1 MAYLTLAF
9 AKYHPFNNSMKY
21 TSVIVALIVG
31 VTLIVSTAI
40 LSSAIKEYGR
50 SLVEAARHQ
59 PRPNQIPSRFTFSF
73 EGGKHP
79 LRFDV
84 NGKP

>member
-1 MAYLTLAF
+1 MF

-40 LSSAIKEYGR
+40 FSFAIKDAIKEYGR
-50 SLVEAARHQ
+50 SLEKAAIHQ
-59 PRPNQIPSRFTFSF
+59 PRPMDMPSRFTVSF
-73 EGGKHP
+73 EGGKNP

-84 NGKP
+84 NSKP

>member
-1 MAYLTLAF
+1 MTF
-9 AKYHPFNNSMKY
+9 AKYHPFKNSMKY

-40 LSSAIKEYGR
+40 FSSAIKEYGR
-50 SLVEAARHQ
+50 SLEKAAIHQ
-59 PRPNQIPSRFTFSF
+59 PNPMIIPQIPQRFTVSF
-73 EGGKHP
+73 EGGKNP

-84 NGKP
+84 NSKP

>member
-1 MAYLTLAF
+1 
-9 AKYHPFNNSMKY
+9 MKY

-40 LSSAIKEYGR
+40 FSSAIKEYGR
-50 SLVEAARHQ
+50 SLEKAAIHQ
-59 PRPNQIPSRFTFSF
+59 PNPMIIPQRFTVSF
-73 EGGKHP
+73 EGGKNP

-84 NGKP
+84 NSKP